1 MPASALF
8 VLVAYLGIV
17 LMSITLH
24 EYAHGWMA
32 VRSGDLTPED
42 AGRLTLNPLA
52 HIDLI
57 WTIICPILM
66 LMFLGFALGAAK
78 PVPVNPYN
86 FRNLKRDYRLVSVA
100 GVAVNF
106 LLAVILSLLLRFFQA
121 TSGGRLTYGSIVLG
135 MGVITNFAL
144 FVFNLIPVPPLDG
157 SKILRSYLPDSI
169 GDAYERM
176 GFLGLIIIIGFVYL
190 FGGVFFYA
198 LDFLWRLVGLDRFL
212 MYQIFDSFSQEIR
225 NIRGMF

>member
-1 MPASALF
+1 MPALF
-8 VLVAYLGIV
+8 VLVVYLGIV

-32 VRSGDLTPED
+32 VRSGDSTAED

-66 LMFLGFALGAAK
+66 LMFLGFALGAAR

-86 FRNLKRDYRLVSVA
+86 FRNLKRDWRLVSAA

-106 LLAVILSLLLRFFQA
+106 LLAVILSLFLRFFQA
-121 TSGGRLTYGSIVLG
+121 TSGGQLTYGTIVLG

-157 SKILRSYLPDSI
+157 SKLLRSFLPDSI
-169 GDAYERM
+169 GDSFERM
-176 GFLGLIIIIGFVYL
+176 GFLGLIIIVAFLYL
-190 FGGVFFYA
+190 FGEFLFGYA
-198 LDFLWRLVGLDRFL
+198 LAFLWRLVGLDIYL
-212 MYQIFDSFSQEIR
+212 MYEVFNSFSQEIR

>member
-1 MPASALF
+1 MPALF
-8 VLVAYLGIV
+8 LLVAYLGIV

-32 VRSGDLTPED
+32 ARSGDFTAED

-78 PVPVNPYN
+78 PVPINPYN
-86 FRNLKRDYRLVSVA
+86 FRNLKRDYRLVSAA

-106 LLAVILSLLLRFFQA
+106 LLAVILSLFLRFFQA
-121 TSGGRLTYGSIVLG
+121 TSGGELTYGAIVLG

-144 FVFNLIPVPPLDG
+144 FVFNLIPIPPLDG
-157 SKILRSYLPDSI
+157 SKILRSCLQESI
-169 GDAYERM
+169 GEAYERM
-176 GFLGLIIIIGFVYL
+176 GFLGLIFINAFVYR
-190 FGGVFFYA
+190 FGGFFFYA

-212 MYQIFDSFSQEIR
+212 MYQVLNSFSQEIR